1 MHGFVTDFGGPKDS
15 SPSFHQAV
23 WNLHEPK
30 QLTPIAPRIENAN
43 ETAFLRINTLIYCS
57 LLSISAQFPPIYQP
71 LSTCTYSS
79 MFSVIIPGRP
89 CLTDIVAVDAQ
100 PGGQA
105 TKFAFNFPLA
115 PSFSEIVVFC
125 LPGTVLPQDTAA
137 AIYIQYPG
145 SEFRFIGA
153 LANEKPSSVIKAHP
167 PRRTEAEDEDQMLDE
182 GNSGNAANNSAAVT
196 LGISIEPVQV
206 VAPQLATLEQER
218 GENNGKSTDLVR
230 QTPQQKGITTKVLA
244 QRIIG
249 NAFNFLASFAASDS
263 SGRGQ
268 ELVPMKAF
276 QDWWTKFERRITV
289 DPTFLEKEDPGAS
302 G

>member
-1 MHGFVTDFGGPKDS
+1 
-15 SPSFHQAV
+15 
-23 WNLHEPK
+23 
-30 QLTPIAPRIENAN
+30 
-43 ETAFLRINTLIYCS
+43 
-57 LLSISAQFPPIYQP
+57 
-71 LSTCTYSS
+71 

-100 PGGQA
+100 PNGQA
-105 TKFAFNFPLA
+105 TKFAFNFPLT
-115 PSFSEIVVFC
+115 PYFSDIVVFC

-153 LANEKPSSVIKAHP
+153 LANEKPSSVIKASP
-167 PRRTEAEDEDQMLDE
+167 PRRTEAEEEDDMLDE
-182 GNSGNAANNSAAVT
+182 GSVGNTANNSAIVT

-206 VAPQLATLEQER
+206 VAPQLAMLETQKS
-218 GENNGKSTDLVR
+218 GAGNNGTSTELVR

-249 NAFNFLASFAASDS
+249 NAFNFLASFAGSDP

-268 ELVPMKAF
+268 EVIPLKAF
-276 QDWWTKFERRITV
+276 QDWWTKFERRVAV
-289 DPTFLEKEDPGAS
+289 DPTFLEREDPGAS